1 MAAVAEES
9 DIVRWGVVR
18 AAMGVAV
25 LALTSSN
32 AALAQGRLDARY
44 AVTLAGIPIGRGIWV
59 VDIAETQYT
68 AVASGSTAGLL
79 RVFASG
85 QGSGG

>member
-25 LALTSSN
+25 LALTSFD

-44 AVTLAGIPIGRGIWV
+44 AVTLAGTSFTS
-59 VDIAETQYT
+59 DAAFC
-68 AVASGSTAGLL
+68 AVTMTVGNTTLGD
-79 RVFASG
+79 
-85 QGSGG
+85 